1 MIRRMKRLCGF
12 FLTLALSC
20 SLTAFPVF
28 AQPDWPAD
36 TGVQSEA
43 GIVMDMDSGAVLF
56 AQNIHVQ
63 LPPASITK
71 LLTALVVAEHASMD
85 EQVTFSHDAVYNV
98 ESGSG
103 NKLGLE
109 EGDVL
114 SVKDSL
120 SVMLLQSSN
129 QAANALAEH
138 VAGSREAFADMM
150 NEKAEALGCRES
162 NFENPSGL
170 NDEAQLTS
178 AYDMALI
185 GAAAFSDPEILEI
198 CSAKKATLPPT
209 KNNTE
214 GRTYSL
220 EHKLVVTEDGT
231 SEYYY
236 PEAVAGKTGYTS
248 LAGQTLV
255 TYAVKDDR
263 RQVAVTLKSTQK
275 THYSDTKTILD
286 FGFKRFKNVNVAEN
300 ETHYITGEEPV
311 EINGVSYLPSELYL
325 DDTAVITLPN
335 DAEFGDADQYL
346 QTEIPENH
354 PEGAV
359 GRIIYSYNDRQIGV
373 AWLYTTK
380 ALSSAAEPSQEAPE
394 QTDPSSSKEPSEKK
408 GISLP
413 DGRLIAGAGAAVLLL
428 IAVCGIY
435 AAVQQRKEK
444 ERLARMKERRRK
456 RLEEMGCSQDEFE
469 RLLNERKAALG
480 KRTANDEPED
490 LL

>member
-20 SLTAFPVF
+20 SLTAIPVF
-28 AQPDWPAD
+28 AKPDWPAD

-178 AYDMALI
+178 AYDMAMI

-209 KNNTE
+209 KNNPE

-413 DGRLIAGAGAAVLLL
+413 GGLIAGAGAAVLLL

-469 RLLNERKAALG
+469 RLLNDRKAALG

>member
-1 MIRRMKRLCGF
+1 MIRPMKRLCGF
-12 FLTLALSC
+12 LLTLAVSS
-20 SLTAFPVF
+20 SLAVFPAF
-28 AQPDWPAD
+28 AKPDWPAD

-56 AQNIHVQ
+56 AQNIHVK

-71 LLTALVVAEHASMD
+71 LLTALVVAENASMD
-85 EQVTFSHDAVYNV
+85 EQVVFSHDAVYNV

-114 SVKDSL
+114 SVRDCL

-138 VAGSREAFADMM
+138 VAGSREAFADKM
-150 NEKAEALGCRES
+150 NEKAKTLGCRES

-209 KNNTE
+209 KNNPE

-220 EHKLVVTEDGT
+220 EHKLVVTEDET

-255 TYAVKDDR
+255 TYAVKDNR

-300 ETHYITGEEPV
+300 ETHYITGEEPE

-346 QTEIPENH
+346 QTDIPKNH

-380 ALSSAAEPSQEAPE
+380 ALSSAAEPSQEPPS
-394 QTDPSSSKEPSEKK
+394 QTELSSVEEPSAKK
-408 GISLP
+408 GISLS
-413 DGRLIAGAGAAVLLL
+413 GGLTLKAGAAVLIL
-428 IAVCGIY
+428 
-435 AAVQQRKEK
+435 AAVGGTCFALQQRKEK
-444 ERLARMKERRRK
+444 ERLARMKEKRRK

-490 LL
+490 LS

>member
-1 MIRRMKRLCGF
+1 MIRPMKRLCGF

-20 SLTAFPVF
+20 SLMAFPVF
-28 AQPDWPAD
+28 AKPDWPAD

-209 KNNTE
+209 KNNPE

-220 EHKLVVTEDGT
+220 EHKLVVTEDET

-354 PEGAV
+354 PKGAV

-394 QTDPSSSKEPSEKK
+394 QTEPSSSKEPSEKK

-413 DGRLIAGAGAAVLLL
+413 GGLIAGAGAAVLVL

-480 KRTANDEPED
+480 KRTADDEPED
-490 LL
+490 LS

>member
-20 SLTAFPVF
+20 SLTAIPVF
-28 AQPDWPAD
+28 AKPDWPAD

-178 AYDMALI
+178 AYDMAMI

-209 KNNTE
+209 KNNPE

-354 PEGAV
+354 PEGTV

-413 DGRLIAGAGAAVLLL
+413 GGLIAGAGAAVLLL

>member
-1 MIRRMKRLCGF
+1 
-12 FLTLALSC
+12 
-20 SLTAFPVF
+20 
-28 AQPDWPAD
+28 
-36 TGVQSEA
+36 
-43 GIVMDMDSGAVLF
+43 MDMDSGAVLF

>member
-12 FLTLALSC
+12 FLTLVLSC

-28 AQPDWPAD
+28 AKPDWPAD

-85 EQVTFSHDAVYNV
+85 EQVMFSHDAVYNV

-209 KNNTE
+209 KNNPE

-263 RQVAVTLKSTQK
+263 SQVAVTLKSTQK

-300 ETHYITGEEPV
+300 ETHYITGEESV

-413 DGRLIAGAGAAVLLL
+413 DGRLIAGAGAAVMLL

>member
-1 MIRRMKRLCGF
+1 MIRPMKRLCGF

-20 SLTAFPVF
+20 SLMAFPVF
-28 AQPDWPAD
+28 AKPDWPAD

-209 KNNTE
+209 KNNPE

-220 EHKLVVTEDGT
+220 EHKLVVTEDET

-413 DGRLIAGAGAAVLLL
+413 GGLIAGAGAAVLVL

>member
-28 AQPDWPAD
+28 AKPDWPAD

-286 FGFKRFKNVNVAEN
+286 FCFAKFKNVNIADN
-300 ETHYITGEEPV
+300 EIEYVTGDTPV
-311 EINGVSYLPSELYL
+311 TIAGETYDPSELSIESG
-325 DDTAVITLPN
+325 AVITIPN
-335 DAEFGDADQYL
+335 DAQFTDADKALETDLPEDHPQEAVARLVYTYNERRVGDAWIYSSRVQVVNATPSEPGEDTPQES
-346 QTEIPENH
+346 QPEKDGQDGKTGLKL
-354 PEGAV
+354 PRAVLIGGGAV
-359 GRIIYSYNDRQIGV
+359 LV
-373 AWLYTTK
+373 LA
-380 ALSSAAEPSQEAPE
+380 
-394 QTDPSSSKEPSEKK
+394 
-408 GISLP
+408 
-413 DGRLIAGAGAAVLLL
+413 LIAGGGVFWFKRRQAAERER
-428 IAVCGIY
+428 
-435 AAVQQRKEK
+435 QRILREK
-444 ERLARMKERRRK
+444 RRQRLADIGYT
-456 RLEEMGCSQDEFE
+456 EEDFE
-469 RLLNERKAALG
+469 RLLDERRKQHDM
-480 KRTANDEPED
+480 R
-490 LL
+490 

>member
-12 FLTLALSC
+12 FLTLVLSC

-28 AQPDWPAD
+28 AKPDWPAD

-85 EQVTFSHDAVYNV
+85 EQVMFSHDAVYNV

-209 KNNTE
+209 KNNPE

-413 DGRLIAGAGAAVLLL
+413 DGLIAGAGAAVLLL

-444 ERLARMKERRRK
+444 ERLARMKERRKK

-469 RLLNERKAALG
+469 RLLNERKSALG

>member
-12 FLTLALSC
+12 FLTLVLSC

-28 AQPDWPAD
+28 AKPDWPAD

-85 EQVTFSHDAVYNV
+85 EQVMFSHDAVYNV

-263 RQVAVTLKSTQK
+263 SQVAVTLKSTQK

>member
-20 SLTAFPVF
+20 SLTAIPVF
-28 AQPDWPAD
+28 AKPDWPAD

-178 AYDMALI
+178 AYDMAMI

-209 KNNTE
+209 KNNPE

-413 DGRLIAGAGAAVLLL
+413 GGLIAGAGAAVLLL

>member
-20 SLTAFPVF
+20 SLTAIPVF
-28 AQPDWPAD
+28 AKPDWPAD

-209 KNNTE
+209 KNNPE

-413 DGRLIAGAGAAVLLL
+413 GGLIAGAGAAVLLL

>member
-1 MIRRMKRLCGF
+1 MR
-12 FLTLALSC
+12 FLFDTCAQC

-28 AQPDWPAD
+28 AKPDWPAD

-275 THYSDTKTILD
+275 THYSDTKTIMD
-286 FGFKRFKNVNVAEN
+286 FGFARFKNVGIADN
-300 ETHYITGEEPV
+300 ETDYVTGDALVTIGSETYEPGQLYI
-311 EINGVSYLPSELYL
+311 
-325 DDTAVITLPN
+325 DKAAVITLPN
-335 DAEFGDADQYL
+335 DAQFVDAQKQLVTDL
-346 QTEIPENH
+346 PSDH

-359 GRIIYSYNDRQIGV
+359 AKLSYTYNERKIGD
-373 AWLYTTK
+373 AWLFTTREQ
-380 ALSSAAEPSQEAPE
+380 SVNTAAPLPSQEEP
-394 QTDPSSSKEPSEKK
+394 QTQDPQVPDSSGVKIPTPVFIVGGVILVLAALAAIGFFWIKKRQEAERQRQLRLREK
-408 GISLP
+408 
-413 DGRLIAGAGAAVLLL
+413 RR
-428 IAVCGIY
+428 
-435 AAVQQRKEK
+435 Q
-444 ERLARMKERRRK
+444 RLADIGFTEEDFERILEERRKQRD
-456 RLEEMGCSQDEFE
+456 MD
-469 RLLNERKAALG
+469 
-480 KRTANDEPED
+480 
-490 LL
+490 

>member
-28 AQPDWPAD
+28 AKPDWPAD

-209 KNNTE
+209 KNNPE

-286 FGFKRFKNVNVAEN
+286 FCFARFKNVNIADN
-300 ETHYITGEEPV
+300 EIEYVTGDTPV
-311 EINGVSYLPSELYL
+311 TIAGETYDPSELSI
-325 DDTAVITLPN
+325 DSGAVITIPN
-335 DAEFGDADQYL
+335 DAQFTDADKALETDLPEDHPQEAVARLVYTYNERRVGDAWIYSSRAQAVNATPSEPGEDTPQES
-346 QTEIPENH
+346 QPEKDGQDVKTGLKL
-354 PEGAV
+354 PRAVLIGGGAV
-359 GRIIYSYNDRQIGV
+359 LV
-373 AWLYTTK
+373 LA
-380 ALSSAAEPSQEAPE
+380 
-394 QTDPSSSKEPSEKK
+394 
-408 GISLP
+408 
-413 DGRLIAGAGAAVLLL
+413 LIAGGGVFWFKRRQAAERER
-428 IAVCGIY
+428 
-435 AAVQQRKEK
+435 QRILREK
-444 ERLARMKERRRK
+444 RRQRLADIGYT
-456 RLEEMGCSQDEFE
+456 EEDFE
-469 RLLNERKAALG
+469 RLLDERRKQHDM
-480 KRTANDEPED
+480 R
-490 LL
+490 

>member
-1 MIRRMKRLCGF
+1 MKRLCGF

-20 SLTAFPVF
+20 SLTAIPVF
-28 AQPDWPAD
+28 AKPDWPAD

-178 AYDMALI
+178 AYDMAMI

-209 KNNTE
+209 KNNPE

-413 DGRLIAGAGAAVLLL
+413 GGLIAGAGAAVLLL

-469 RLLNERKAALG
+469 RLLNDRKAALG

>member
-28 AQPDWPAD
+28 AKPDWPAD

-286 FGFKRFKNVNVAEN
+286 FCFARFKNVNIADN
-300 ETHYITGEEPV
+300 EIEYVTGDTPV
-311 EINGVSYLPSELYL
+311 TIAGETYDPSELSI
-325 DDTAVITLPN
+325 DSGAVITIPHDAQFTDADKALETDLPEDHPQEAVARLVYTYN
-335 DAEFGDADQYL
+335 ERRVGDAWIYSSRAQAVNATPSEPGEDTPQES
-346 QTEIPENH
+346 QPEKDGQDVKTGLKL
-354 PEGAV
+354 PRAVLIGGGAV
-359 GRIIYSYNDRQIGV
+359 LV
-373 AWLYTTK
+373 LA
-380 ALSSAAEPSQEAPE
+380 
-394 QTDPSSSKEPSEKK
+394 
-408 GISLP
+408 
-413 DGRLIAGAGAAVLLL
+413 LIAGGGVFWFKRRQAAERER
-428 IAVCGIY
+428 
-435 AAVQQRKEK
+435 QRILREK
-444 ERLARMKERRRK
+444 RRQRLADIGYT
-456 RLEEMGCSQDEFE
+456 EEDFE
-469 RLLNERKAALG
+469 RLLDERRKQHDM
-480 KRTANDEPED
+480 R
-490 LL
+490 

>member
-12 FLTLALSC
+12 FLTLVLSC

-28 AQPDWPAD
+28 AKPDWPAD

-209 KNNTE
+209 KNNPE

-263 RQVAVTLKSTQK
+263 SQVAVTLKSTQK

-413 DGRLIAGAGAAVLLL
+413 DGRLIAGAGAAVMLL

>member
-1 MIRRMKRLCGF
+1 M
-12 FLTLALSC
+12 
-20 SLTAFPVF
+20 F
-28 AQPDWPAD
+28 AKPDWPAD

-198 CSAKKATLPPT
+198 CSAKKCHASSHQKSIQKGVPIPLSINWWLQRTEPA
-209 KNNTE
+209 NTIIRKQWQE
-214 GRTYSL
+214 RQAIPL
-220 EHKLVVTEDGT
+220 L
-231 SEYYY
+231 
-236 PEAVAGKTGYTS
+236 
-248 LAGQTLV
+248 Q
-255 TYAVKDDR
+255 DR
-263 RQVAVTLKSTQK
+263 PL
-275 THYSDTKTILD
+275 
-286 FGFKRFKNVNVAEN
+286 
-300 ETHYITGEEPV
+300 
-311 EINGVSYLPSELYL
+311 
-325 DDTAVITLPN
+325 
-335 DAEFGDADQYL
+335 
-346 QTEIPENH
+346 
-354 PEGAV
+354 
-359 GRIIYSYNDRQIGV
+359 
-373 AWLYTTK
+373 
-380 ALSSAAEPSQEAPE
+380 
-394 QTDPSSSKEPSEKK
+394 
-408 GISLP
+408 
-413 DGRLIAGAGAAVLLL
+413 
-428 IAVCGIY
+428 
-435 AAVQQRKEK
+435 
-444 ERLARMKERRRK
+444 
-456 RLEEMGCSQDEFE
+456 
-469 RLLNERKAALG
+469 
-480 KRTANDEPED
+480 
-490 LL
+490 